1 VRSAKIVLVGLCAA
15 QAVAAQP
22 APSSLTLDQVVRS
35 TAITGS
41 TPSALAWSPDSRTLA
56 FAWDSSGGIG
66 PRELWLVNADGKG
79 RRVLAKD
86 PGGSRSTPA
95 PVREIVWRADS
106 RTLYLLRGTHLL
118 AVTPATG
125 AVDTIATVTAD
136 AQELSLSPSGDRV
149 AYLKGGDL
157 WTVALGAAPSAPRK
171 LTEVGVPSIASVAL
185 GTYARLDRE
194 IGTATWA
201 SSAPSFAWSPDGTTI
216 AAQLVDR
223 RAVRT
228 VAFPYYLGTDTQA
241 NILRRSYPG
250 DANEVRQVV
259 LVNAKT
265 GALTA
270 LPFADPTSVQI
281 LNFAWSADGTL
292 LVDREADDAT
302 ERWVHTVRAGG
313 EPRLV
318 YHDRRASRIYTEH
331 ASAWSHDGR
340 EVLLTT
346 DRDDRYR
353 VYAVSLSDTTPRAI
367 TPAGSDVQGE
377 PIPLPN
383 GATAWLS
390 TAPVVAER
398 HLWYAARGK
407 PPVQVTKRAG
417 THRAVV
423 SPDGRAVASLVSDD
437 ITPPHLVMTTMQ
449 GGTEQTITTPG
460 GAGLREAALV
470 APRYVS
476 FAGPGD
482 VAGADSLRAK
492 VWLPAAALR
501 GERVPVVFG
510 PLYSNTVRNRWGGTY
525 GLLQQ
530 LLVQRGYAVMQVD
543 VRGSTGYGR
552 AFREAFLIE
561 WGGKDLDDLE
571 ATKRWLGSQAWAD
584 TSRTGIFGSSYGG
597 LITVYALFKRPGL
610 FKAGVAGASATDPR
624 FFGSDDV
631 AITRR
636 PQTHPD
642 AFTRGALQYAGG
654 LRDHLMLIHGLM
666 DDVVPFK
673 TTADLAEELMRQGKD
688 FDLVI
693 APSATHGWTA
703 RPQHARYLLGKLLQH
718 FDRFLGESGSRN
730 P

>member
-1 VRSAKIVLVGLCAA
+1 MRSAKIALVGLCAA

-56 FAWDSSGGIG
+56 FAWDSSGGNG

-79 RRVLAKD
+79 RRVLPND

-95 PVREIVWRADS
+95 SVREIVWRADS
-106 RTLYLLRGTHLL
+106 RTLYLLRGTYLL
-118 AVTPATG
+118 AVTPVTG

-228 VAFPYYLGTDTQA
+228 VAFPYYLGTDTQS
-241 NILRRSYPG
+241 NMLRRSYPG

-281 LNFAWSADGTL
+281 LNFAWSVDGTL

-313 EPRLV
+313 DPRLV

-340 EVLLTT
+340 MVLLTT

-353 VYAVSLSDTTPRAI
+353 VYAVSLTDTTPRAL

-377 PIPLPN
+377 AIPLPN
-383 GATAWLS
+383 GALAWLS

-407 PPVQVTKRAG
+407 PPVQITKRAG

-437 ITPPHLVMTTMQ
+437 VTPPHLLMTTMQ
-449 GGTEQTITTPG
+449 GGAEQVITTPG
-460 GAGLREAALV
+460 GAGLHDAALV

-476 FAGPGD
+476 IAGPGD

-501 GERVPVVFG
+501 GARVPVVFG
-510 PLYSNTVRNRWGGTY
+510 PVYSNTVRNRWGGTY

-530 LLVQRGYAVMQVD
+530 LLVQRGYAVIQVD

-571 ATKRWLGSQAWAD
+571 ATKRWLGAQAWAD

-597 LITVYALFKRPGL
+597 LITVYSLFKRPGL